1 MYKHQD
7 SYTLLFCQN
16 FMCFVAFSSLE
27 HSFSL
32 TTARQTNITNKD
44 DGGDWQYIC
53 VCAITKLQQVCTMIC
68 DGDICMRD
76 LRLLCD
82 KKGQMHKLCLA
93 ATVDGESQ
101 PRMPLADAVITS
113 LKQRSKEYEQFEEYQ
128 RQLNNILSYFTS
140 VRLEGTFECVT

>member
-1 MYKHQD
+1 MLC
-7 SYTLLFCQN
+7 SI
-16 FMCFVAFSSLE
+16 SSLK
-27 HSFSL
+27 HIFSL
-32 TTARQTNITNKD
+32 TTARQANITNKD

-53 VCAITKLQQVCTMIC
+53 ACAISKLQQVCTMIC

-93 ATVDGESQ
+93 VTVDGKPQ
-101 PRMPLADAVITS
+101 YGIQADAVITS

-140 VRLEGTFECVT
+140 VRLEGTFECLT